1 MAILASLSSYYQP
14 KTSRIY
20 VQHIYLELMWPR
32 CWIIRKIELYS
43 ILLQDRRQTPQIE
56 SLSDSGYNQRMLLR
70 RADGIRSC
78 TSVFPTI
85 LFLAIPLLNSCPC
98 THGSPLSAIFFGR
111 SIVLTEQRATRSPDS
126 SLFPSAYHSNRRR
139 FMLLFPSF
147 AEAPYPLFLN
157 HYLMLFLGGNAVNWR
172 CILLGDGLIYI
183 WE

>member
-1 MAILASLSSYYQP
+1 MENPLSVSSNSGMAILASLSSYYQP

-111 SIVLTEQRATRSPDS
+111 SIVLTEQRATLQGLLTVAYFLAPTIPTGGG
-126 SLFPSAYHSNRRR
+126 LCYFFP
-139 FMLLFPSF
+139 LLLRHLTLSF
-147 AEAPYPLFLN
+147 ST
-157 HYLMLFLGGNAVNWR
+157 
-172 CILLGDGLIYI
+172 II
-183 WE
+183 WCFF